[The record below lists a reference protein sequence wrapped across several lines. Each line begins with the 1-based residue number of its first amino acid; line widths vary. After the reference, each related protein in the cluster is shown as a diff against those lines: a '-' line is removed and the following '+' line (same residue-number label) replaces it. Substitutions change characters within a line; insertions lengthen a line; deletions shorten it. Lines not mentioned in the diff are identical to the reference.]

1 VPPPGPRDLADA
13 VGHELRTPLT
23 AIRGYAE
30 ALSDSAPGELAEP
43 QRAMADAILRGA
55 LRLQEAVDR
64 LEAALR
70 DEAAAARP
78 ESAAPRRP

>member
-1 VPPPGPRDLADA
+1 MGPLDLADA

-30 ALSDSAPGELAEP
+30 ALSESAGDELPEP
-43 QRAMADAILRGA
+43 QRAMVDAILRGA

-64 LEAALR
+64 LEGTLR
-70 DEAAAARP
+70 GEAAAP
-78 ESAAPRRP
+78 PPP